1 MPKLKT
7 KKGAAKRFGITKNGK
22 VKRKKAYKSHILTK
36 KNGKR
41 IRHLRKPGYVANE
54 NEARTVKKML
64 PYG

>member
-7 KKGAAKRFGITKNGK
+7 KKGAAKRFRLTKSGK
-22 VKRKKAYKSHILTK
+22 VKRKRASKGHLLTK

-41 IRHLRKPGYVANE
+41 IRHLRKPGYVTNANE
-54 NEARTVKKML
+54 KKSVKKML